1 MVILICSLPVPLKK
15 YSSGTNSDSQSERA
29 GEHRGLAV
37 VGLVGGIDGVED
49 RGVFDVE
56 TGVFVDGFT
65 DDPVNEAHNIWLP
78 TKAGY

>member
-1 MVILICSLPVPLKK
+1 VVILICSLPVPLKK

-65 DDPVNEAHNIWLP
+65 DPVNEAHNIWLP